1 MVKVE
6 AYYMK
11 EIKKQ
16 KQKTQIRVFG
26 LEYVYAYIG
35 PTYATHMYAY
45 AYTPQNPNPK
55 TQKCRKQSKT

>member
-26 LEYVYAYIG
+26 HEYVYFKSG
-35 PTYATHMYAY
+35 YACKKHAY
-45 AYTPQNPNPK
+45 AYTPRN
-55 TQKCRKQSKT
+55 QKYKKEKKKKKKKGRT

>member
-26 LEYVYAYIG
+26 HEYAYFKSVYACKK
-35 PTYATHMYAY
+35 HAY
-45 AYTPQNPNPK
+45 AYTPIN
-55 TQKCRKQSKT
+55 QKYRKKKKKKKSRT